1 MIQSTVDSHAT
12 QVTIPLRRNGWLSFF
27 RNVVEV
33 LWANKKSRAGII
45 MLGVFVGTAVLGPF
59 FAPYSAADT
68 SFTANLTF
76 SPQHWLGTTQ
86 AGQDVLS
93 QLIVGTRLSLI
104 SAFAVGGI
112 ATVLSCAVGLSA
124 GYAGGWTDEIL
135 SFVTN
140 VFLVM
145 PSLPLLIVI
154 ASYAP
159 GKGIGL
165 TILIVSLTS
174 WPWGARVLRS
184 QAVSLKTRDFVTSAE
199 LIGDRMGRILLREIF
214 PNMLSLVM
222 ANFFGASSFGL
233 LTVVGLQFL
242 GLGDPN
248 ATSWGSM
255 LYWANNSGA
264 LLNGQW
270 AWIVAPGMCIA
281 LLGMSLVLLNFG
293 IDALSNPRLREE
305 LR

>member
-1 MIQSTVDSHAT
+1 MIQSSTEANAF
-12 QVTIPLRRNGWLSFF
+12 QVSIPPRKNGWLIFF
-27 RNVVEV
+27 HNVIDV
-33 LWANKKSRAGII
+33 LWANKKSRAGMI
-45 MLGVFVGTAVLGPF
+45 MIGVFVLVAIFGPLI
-59 FAPYSAADT
+59 APYSVDNT
-68 SFTANLTF
+68 SFVANLSF

-93 QLIVGTRLSLI
+93 ELIVGTRLSLI
-104 SAFAVGGI
+104 SAFAVGAI
-112 ATVLSCAVGLSA
+112 ATTLSSVVGLTA
-124 GYAGGWTDEIL
+124 GYIGGWTDEIL

-159 GKGIGL
+159 GKGIAL

-184 QAVSLKTRDFVTSAE
+184 QAVTLRTRDFVTSAW
-199 LIGDRMGRILLREIF
+199 LIGDGTGRILLREIF

-233 LTVVGLQFL
+233 LTTVGLQFL

-270 AWIVAPGMCIA
+270 GWILAPGMCIA
-281 LLGMSLVLLNFG
+281 LLGMSFVLVNFG
-293 IDALSNPRLREE
+293 IDALSNPRLREDS
-305 LR
+305 

>member
-1 MIQSTVDSHAT
+1 MIHSSTEAYAEDVPSPT
-12 QVTIPLRRNGWLSFF
+12 LRQNGWLSFLG
-27 RNVVEV
+27 NVFHA
-33 LWANKKSRAGII
+33 LWSNKKSRAGLI
-45 MLGVFVGTAVLGPF
+45 MLMVFVFIAIFGPF
-59 FAPYSAADT
+59 FAPYSVNDT
-68 SFTANLTF
+68 SFVANLVF

-93 QLIVGTRLSLI
+93 ELIVGTRISLI
-104 SAFAVGGI
+104 SAFAVGAI
-112 ATVLSCAVGLSA
+112 ATTLSSVIGLTA
-124 GYAGGWTDEIL
+124 GYVGGWVDEVL

-184 QAVSLKTRDFVTSAE
+184 QAVTLRTRDFVTSAW
-199 LIGDRMGRILLREIF
+199 LIGDGTGRILLREVF

-270 AWIVAPGMCIA
+270 GWILAPGVCIA
-281 LLGMSLVLLNFG
+281 LFGMSLVLVNFG
-293 IDALSNPRLREE
+293 IDALSNPRLREDA
-305 LR
+305 